1 MRHLPAL
8 LLATLLAAPAQQPA
22 PTDTTARQRPIVSSE
37 ATSSTNRVP
46 SEARSLTSKIENPY
60 SVYNRPIHIS
70 YALRQGKV
78 LKQTDAEILAAI
90 DSVPNGVTCVTPF
103 LLNVDDPSKYAP
115 MLNALRARNIAVF
128 AGVGRS
134 AKAGQ
139 WKAEYSINSQYMRDL
154 AKKYLAYTD
163 SIRIDNTQGFYDIEG
178 AAPLQAYINYL
189 LNIGFKHIMI
199 NPWPVSKGGKP
210 IPFTGIESNFV
221 EITLSNFDRKTGQ
234 VFAASTN
241 WQPKEAK
248 LAQMRA
254 FDPRIKILVNYES
267 EPQHRALWYIE
278 THKPGSSLEAMEIT
292 AKRCELND
300 WYWCPPWTKIYD
312 PLALGTWPW
321 IAKRLGT
328 MHLNTAPAPATN
340 PGLEEGTG
348 ANGGGK
354 LTWRGGQQ
362 RATSEVHF
370 GAVPNPP
377 LVVASQTETAYDP
390 GPLKRRTTYYWQ
402 IVEVNQY
409 GKTEGPV
416 WSFATK

>member
-1 MRHLPAL
+1 MNRLPAL
-8 LLATLLAAPAQQPA
+8 LLATLLPALAAGAAAP
-22 PTDTTARQRPIVSSE
+22 TV
-37 ATSSTNRVP
+37 NRKPETV
-46 SEARSLTSKIENPY
+46 NPDGGGSAAAAY

-103 LLNVDDPSKYAP
+103 LLNVDDPAKYDTI
-115 MLNALRARNIAVF
+115 LNALKARNIAVF
-128 AGVGRS
+128 AGIGRS
-134 AKAGQ
+134 AKPGQ
-139 WKAEYSINSQYMRDL
+139 WKQEYSIDSQYMRDT
-154 AKKYLAYTD
+154 AKRYLAYTD

-178 AAPLQAYINYL
+178 AKPIQSLLDYL
-189 LNIGFKHIMI
+189 HGIGFKHIMI
-199 NPWPVSKGGKP
+199 NPWPVSKGGAP
-210 IPFTGIESNFV
+210 VPLTGIESNFV
-221 EITLSNFDRKTGQ
+221 EITLHNFDRKTGE
-234 VFAASTN
+234 VHADPAN
-241 WQPKEAK
+241 WMPKEDK
-248 LAQMRA
+248 LNQMRA
-254 FDPRIKILVNYES
+254 FDPKIKILVNYES

-278 THKPGSSLEAMEIT
+278 THNPGSSLAAMEIT
-292 AKRCELND
+292 AKSCEKND
-300 WYWCPPWTKIYD
+300 WYWSPPWTKIYD

-328 MHLNTAPAPATN
+328 QHLDTAPAPATN

-370 GAVPNPP
+370 GTTDTPP
-377 LVVASQTETAYDP
+377 LVATQTETAYDP

-402 IVEVNQY
+402 ITEVNQH
-409 GKTEGPV
+409 GKTEGPL
-416 WSFATK
+416 WSFTTK